1 MKSGFIHLNV
11 HTNYSLLSGAGR
23 IEELLGRARE
33 LGFDALAITDTN
45 GLYGAMLFLSKAREI
60 GIKPILG
67 AEIECA
73 SGGAVCLASDRE
85 GYANLCRVITAR
97 QLDENFSL
105 ADALDRHQEGL
116 FILTPD
122 APLLRRL
129 AGRIRGRP
137 PLP

>member
-1 MKSGFIHLNV
+1 MKNGFIHLNV
-11 HTNYSLLSGAGR
+11 HSNYSLLSGAGR

-33 LGFDALAITDTN
+33 LGFDTLAITDTN

-73 SGGAVCLASDRE
+73 SGSAVCLARDRE
-85 GYANLCRVITAR
+85 GYANLCRLITAR

-105 ADALDRHQEGL
+105 ADALVRRQEGSSS
-116 FILTPD
+116 
-122 APLLRRL
+122 
-129 AGRIRGRP
+129 
-137 PLP
+137 